1 MKLKNDSPWV
11 RVIFFVS
18 ALAFV
23 VGAIYFFIRTYNLM
37 Q

>member
-11 RVIFFVS
+11 RVIFIAS
-18 ALAFV
+18 ALCFIA
-23 VGAIYFFIRTYNLM
+23 GAIYYFIRTYNLM

>member
-11 RVIFFVS
+11 RVIFIVS
-18 ALAFV
+18 TLAFV
-23 VGAIYFFIRTYNLM
+23 AGAIYFFVRTYNLM